1 MIERI
6 TGNHNPDFFFMS
18 YSKSEYSVNDLI
30 FIPKHF
36 FVPDIIEKRRP
47 LAENARRAGWVG
59 CNIIIGKI
67 PEQGKIPIIS
77 NRIVSDF
84 AQVVRKVSLSNRLII
99 RDVHSRGWLMDVLNC
114 VNKICKQQFNLQDVY
129 YFDKELQLRH
139 PENHNIKP
147 KIRQQLQFLRD
158 KGFVQFLGN
167 GQYLKLN

>member
-1 MIERI
+1 M
-6 TGNHNPDFFFMS
+6 
-18 YSKSEYSVNDLI
+18 
-30 FIPKHF
+30 
-36 FVPDIIEKRRP
+36 
-47 LAENARRAGWVG
+47 
-59 CNIIIGKI
+59 
-67 PEQGKIPIIS
+67 
-77 NRIVSDF
+77 
-84 AQVVRKVSLSNRLII
+84 VRKVSLSNRLII